1 MLIDLVI
8 GRSRMSQRTEIRR
21 RASFSRSW
29 ARFRRLWL

>member
-8 GRSRMSQRTEIRR
+8 GRSRMEQRVDSRR
-21 RASFSRSW
+21 RVSFSRSW